1 MHGKDNWKNNGRF
14 NVNLILFIIKVS
26 KMNYSTIPMA
36 TTNNV
41 KDNGRLS
48 FHPIPCGTAPIGHET
63 SSTTT
68 YTAYDEIL
76 RLLLGAG

>member
-1 MHGKDNWKNNGRF
+1 MHGKDNWKNNGGF

-26 KMNYSTIPMA
+26 KMNYST
-36 TTNNV
+36 THGNNKHV
-41 KDNGRLS
+41 RDNGRLS